1 MYDVSKDKYN
11 TLSPKWTYL
20 LFIKSDSNLDLI
32 MVVAL
37 KLLNKIDRHLDRI
50 KLPKMYSFHDKFRL
64 NIKSHSKTLILDHK
78 NINHQPKN

>member
-20 LFIKSDSNLDLI
+20 LFNKLDSNPDLI

-37 KLLNKIDRHLDRI
+37 KLINKIDHHLDPI
-50 KLPKMYSFHDKFRL
+50 KFHKMYSFHNKFRL
-64 NIKSHSKTLILDHK
+64 NIKSPSKTLILDHK